1 MNAYIM
7 FLLTIENNL
16 FSNLRYVLKN
26 LKPGSLVV
34 IVDYK
39 MKVELGMHARE
50 IQRDWYGKRGISLHG
65 FYVVAQ
71 TGPDERVNE
80 VIDLWS
86 EDSKQDAW
94 FTCSALDIGF
104 QWLEKAFPGYNVYL
118 FSGRF
123 ICTYFFYKYAVLFNC
138 RRLMKCTEQFVLYS
152 KKINKQAELAVHFLL
167 Y

>member
-1 MNAYIM
+1 MPER
-7 FLLTIENNL
+7 F
-16 FSNLRYVLKN
+16 
-26 LKPGSLVV
+26 
-34 IVDYK
+34 
-39 MKVELGMHARE
+39 
-50 IQRDWYGKRGISLHG
+50 RGIGTESVGYHSMASTWLHRP
-65 FYVVAQ
+65 AL
-71 TGPDERVNE
+71 TRVNE